1 VLPDAE
7 PPDMASVDSPPL
19 AELRAEAQAVRA
31 TNIVYAGPSPYGDA
45 ITAAANR
52 VVKARLMMEAR
63 LPEIMVGLMLR
74 ERLHGA
80 FFKDEDLEWIVPAS
94 YEWGERGAEG
104 TVYGIPIRIVDGTD
118 RLYLALKVAP

>member
-7 PPDMASVDSPPL
+7 PPDMATVDSPPL

-31 TNIVYAGPSPYGDA
+31 TNIVYAGPSPYDDA
-45 ITAAANR
+45 IAAAAKR
-52 VVKARLMMEAR
+52 AVKAHLMMEAR
-63 LPEIMVGLMLR
+63 LPEIMAGVALLD
-74 ERLHGA
+74 RLHSA

-104 TVYGIPIRIVDGTD
+104 SVYGIPIRIVDGTD